1 MKSNIYTLIIFFA
14 TIFAIASCEND
25 VWEDLPSPVANFFTT
40 YFPGQEVNS
49 YTTRNNE
56 SIATVKGGV
65 TVTFNS
71 HNSWITV
78 NGNGSPLPEILIY
91 DQLPEKL
98 YTYLEQTENTA
109 NVYKI
114 SRNSTVY
121 TVELLDSS
129 ITYDISSQVVK
140 SVV

>member
-49 YTTRNNE
+49 YTTGNNE

-71 HNSWITV
+71 HTSWITV

>member
-1 MKSNIYTLIIFFA
+1 MKSNIYTLIIFFS
-14 TIFAIASCEND
+14 TIFSIASCEND

-49 YTTRNNE
+49 YTTGNNE

-109 NVYKI
+109 NV
-114 SRNSTVY
+114 
-121 TVELLDSS
+121 
-129 ITYDISSQVVK
+129 
-140 SVV
+140 

>member
-1 MKSNIYTLIIFFA
+1 M
-14 TIFAIASCEND
+14 
-25 VWEDLPSPVANFFTT
+25 PSPVANFFTT

-49 YTTRNNE
+49 YTTGNNE